1 MVKKKE
7 THTEEVTESH
17 LDIEGLEKNPPS
29 EKEKVAVKEGDFVD
43 EAVHMSEDMPVKLVA
58 VLGKKNILL
67 KDLLRLKVGHSID
80 LERAPNEF
88 VDLMANGKLVAR
100 GELVEIDGKLGV
112 RIIKMLK

>member
-1 MVKKKE
+1 
-7 THTEEVTESH
+7 H
-17 LDIEGLEKNPPS
+17 LDKEEFEKSVPS
-29 EKEKVAVKEGDFVD
+29 EKGEIAVKGGDFVD

-67 KDLLRLKVGHSID
+67 KDLLRLKVGQSID